1 MSNINIECEDDNY
14 YDKFIEESSPRTNYG
29 EGYKTEKM
37 KDEYIII
44 NKSTLEKRIEE
55 LEKEF
60 TYHNKQCEKAKKR
73 YYENERQQRVEIRI
87 NSDAAFKSL
96 TEITIL
102 KQILSQSTPLIPEIE
117 KAFDK
122 ASSTYFHPLDCRIRK
137 QDYISNLKLD
147 I

>member
-1 MSNINIECEDDNY
+1 MNNINIECEDDDY

-55 LEKEF
+55 LKSSLMISDKNEKE
-60 TYHNKQCEKAKKR
+60 
-73 YYENERQQRVEIRI
+73 
-87 NSDAAFKSL
+87 
-96 TEITIL
+96 ITTL

-117 KAFDK
+117 KSWEDGRNGVEVVGSFPFT
-122 ASSTYFHPLDCRIRK
+122 STKYVNKNSH
-137 QDYISNLKLD
+137 QYISN
-147 I
+147 